1 MGQPPYCSAAN
12 AGRWGETGY
21 ADGSTYYA
29 WLGTIALLPWLP
41 GFPPQAFPT
50 TVSSLTSPG
59 SISPQST
66 AALSLGLLHTPQS
79 PAPSLCAFQ
88 GTLVPVRGMCGCGK
102 DCLILLPFR
111 LPPIGCFTPSLKC
124 FSSGSD
130 NCPNVGIRCLLQFPH
145 LLRAGPV
152 LLTLLFFP
160 LVSCTWFYRFFSAG
174 QVLLSTLSCC
184 SVCTSVYEGVFLMY
198 PWREMHST
206 STYSSAIL
214 FTSPN

>member
-1 MGQPPYCSAAN
+1 MTRQYHLASML
-12 AGRWGETGY
+12 AG
-21 ADGSTYYA
+21 
-29 WLGTIALLPWLP
+29 
-41 GFPPQAFPT
+41 FHPQALAT
-50 TVSSLTSPG
+50 TISSLTSPG

-88 GTLVPVRGMCGCGK
+88 GTLFPVWSMCGCGK

-130 NCPNVGIRCLLQFPH
+130 NCPNVGIRSLLQFPH
-145 LLRAGPV
+145 LLRARPV

-160 LVSCTWFYRFFSAG
+160 LVSCTWFYIFSSAG

-184 SVCTSVYEGVFLMY
+184 SACTSVSEGVFLMY
-198 PWREMHST
+198 PRREMHST

-214 FTSPN
+214 FASPN